1 MAPLMIKTDELLLA
15 LTGRRPQ
22 IAVMENLFIKSK
34 NKQNKAKKS
43 LSAAAKVSVN
53 VCGIAIARLAVMLF
67 SRTNAH

>member
-1 MAPLMIKTDELLLA
+1 MIKMDELLLA
-15 LTGRRPQ
+15 LTGRRLQ

-34 NKQNKAKKS
+34 NKQKKKAKKS